1 MIVITEEYRMDLYDF
16 KESELLKGKKRWLF
30 GAELTELDTPIT
42 PKEHMIRVLDTNKP
56 LWLPSTFDYG
66 YLFPMCVPD
75 NPAKGNV
82 SDAKLPVSELGGKDM
97 FGIEW
102 EYVEK
107 VGGSTT
113 RPGHPL
119 LSDAN
124 EWPDKVVFPTKEVID
139 SWDWE
144 GSLKRSEAVMR
155 KKDFW
160 EIVICTGFYERL
172 ISFMDFEGA
181 AMAMIDEDQEDA
193 IKALF
198 DRLADLYI
206 VLIDK
211 YLEVFGSGNIDA
223 VCLHDDWGHQRGVF
237 FHPDTL
243 YELIVPYMKKVTDYC
258 RSKGL
263 RTECHSCGKV
273 DPLMQVYIDAGFE
286 ILECQPIVNYD
297 EIVPVYGDRLKLH
310 YPPKNAPADLNA
322 PAEEH
327 IKKAREFVDKCISW
341 GNPII
346 MDNYYAPQLNT
357 IFTDEVYRYSRKR
370 YQEIYRKN
378 MNA

>member
-1 MIVITEEYRMDLYDF
+1 MDLYDF

-82 SDAKLPVSELGGKDM
+82 SDAKLPVSGLGGKDM

-119 LSDAN
+119 LADAN

-144 GSLKRSEAVMR
+144 GSLKRSEAIMR

-206 VLIDK
+206 
-211 YLEVFGSGNIDA
+211 
-223 VCLHDDWGHQRGVF
+223 CLLYTSPSPRDRG
-237 FHPDTL
+237 
-243 YELIVPYMKKVTDYC
+243 
-258 RSKGL
+258 
-263 RTECHSCGKV
+263 
-273 DPLMQVYIDAGFE
+273 
-286 ILECQPIVNYD
+286 
-297 EIVPVYGDRLKLH
+297 
-310 YPPKNAPADLNA
+310 
-322 PAEEH
+322 
-327 IKKAREFVDKCISW
+327 
-341 GNPII
+341 
-346 MDNYYAPQLNT
+346 
-357 IFTDEVYRYSRKR
+357 
-370 YQEIYRKN
+370 
-378 MNA
+378 